1 MSQQRE
7 NHGFLQGRPYYQA
20 KTSDGLSLG
29 KKYFYNLGDARGR
42 QAAKLKSQQ
51 GKAAAFP
58 TSFVAGSG
66 AKFKIVPYVGEFDG
80 RGGKYMDFPTW
91 GMIPYKK
98 MHGGASWR
106 FNTQTPDKMIE
117 LQAKYAGKA
126 HPGFIDQFADI
137 LADRPRMNGW
147 RGSIPSSEWHPEE
160 HAAYLRDGRPK
171 SKADIARIMGTV
183 GNERQY

>member
-1 MSQQRE
+1 MSQQGA
-7 NHGFLQGRPYYQA
+7 NHGFLQGRPYYQ
-20 KTSDGLSLG
+20 GQG
-29 KKYFYNLGDARGR
+29 KKHFYNLGDARGR
-42 QAAKLKSQQ
+42 QAARLQ
-51 GKAAAFP
+51 AAAMLG
-58 TSFVAGSG
+58 AG

-80 RGGKYMDFPTW
+80 RGAVTGMPVTW

-98 MHGGASWR
+98 MHGGAAWR
-106 FNTQTPDKMIE
+106 FNTQTPEKMIE

-147 RGSIPSSEWHPEE
+147 RGSVPSSEWHPEE
-160 HAAYLRDGRPK
+160 HAFYLRDGRPK